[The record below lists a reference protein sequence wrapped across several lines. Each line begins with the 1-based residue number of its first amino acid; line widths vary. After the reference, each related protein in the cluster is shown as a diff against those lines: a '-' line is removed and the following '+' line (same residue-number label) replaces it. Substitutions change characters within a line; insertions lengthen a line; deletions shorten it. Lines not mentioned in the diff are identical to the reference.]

1 MNRETI
7 EKMLN
12 FMKEKEG
19 YELPEAWFDSI
30 KKLELVRELE
40 NHPDG
45 TQYRYEGDL
54 DLDNTNIIKLPNDL
68 HVDGHLSLRSCSQLT
83 KLPDKLYVKTIL
95 HVVESII
102 EELPNDLYV
111 GRHINL
117 MRCKQIKELP
127 NNLRVRGFLDLS
139 DSSLIKLPDNLYVKD
154 TLYLIGTNI
163 TEIPNKLYVGRDLFL
178 WSTPIKEKYSLDE
191 VDEMIT
197 SKGGT
202 IVGKIMI

>member
-1 MNRETI
+1 MNIEVI

-12 FMKEKEG
+12 FFKEKEG
-19 YELPEAWFDSI
+19 HELPEAWFDLL
-30 KKLELVRELE
+30 KKLELIKELE
-40 NHPDG
+40 THPDG

-54 DLDNTNIIKLPNDL
+54 NLDGTNITKLPNDL
-68 HVDGHLSLRSCSQLT
+68 YVGGHLSLRGCSQLT

-95 HVVESII
+95 HIVDSII

-111 GRHINL
+111 GDNINL
-117 MRCKQIKELP
+117 MKCKQLQELP

-139 DSSLIKLPDNLYVKD
+139 DSNLIKLPDNFYVKH

-163 TEIPNKLYVGRDLFL
+163 TEMPKKLYVGRDLFL
-178 WSTPIKEKYSLDE
+178 WDTPINKKYSLEE

-197 SKGGT
+197 LKGGR
-202 IVGKIMI
+202 IVGKIFI